1 MNKQIISL
9 GGLLCAVLL
18 SCEKTGPI
26 MRQTNIEAAR
36 QTATAIFESFYGPST
51 KAGITSTR
59 TVEYVKDSVA
69 IAVNMYPEGFVLF
82 QNNKDKTPLIVCDE
96 GEFSNLY
103 DNPVSAEYLASIL
116 KQIPGHRDGYD
127 PDPSFAWMEE
137 RNVQED
143 SVIVEPIISVQ
154 WNQQAPFNLYA
165 PNGYA
170 GCFPV
175 AWAQIM
181 SVYSYP
187 TALELTYSGADV
199 AQTNLDWP
207 SLTSHD
213 YFEIMLPSGVLI
225 SSHLKDTCEICKQS
239 GRLLRQL
246 GEVFGSTYG
255 IGGTST
261 ENITSTMLMDVG
273 YTATIGLYEINT
285 VLGNIQS
292 GTPVLLIGGNGS
304 GAHAYDADGYKIKTH
319 SYDLYVFESGAW
331 HYDSHNEREQT
342 YLHFNYGWIAGA
354 ANGYYL
360 VLDKET
366 TSTNG
371 GSPVVSTY
379 VNSPQGFDFN
389 LVSMAM
395 Y

>member
-1 MNKQIISL
+1 M
-9 GGLLCAVLL
+9 C
-18 SCEKTGPI
+18 
-26 MRQTNIEAAR
+26 QTNIETAR

-59 TVEYVKDSVA
+59 SVEYVKDSAA

-82 QNNKDKTPLIVCDE
+82 QNNKDKTPLIISDE
-96 GEFSNLY
+96 GEFSNLNE
-103 DNPVSAEYLASIL
+103 NPVSAEYLSSIL
-116 KQIPGHRDGYD
+116 KQISGHRDGYD

-143 SVIVEPIISVQ
+143 SVIVAPIIPVQ
-154 WNQQAPFNLYA
+154 WHQQAPYNLYA
-165 PNGYA
+165 PNGHA

-175 AWAQIM
+175 AWTQIM

-187 TALELTYSGADV
+187 TTLELTYSGADV

-207 SLTSHD
+207 SLISHD

-246 GEVFGSTYG
+246 GETFGSTYG
-255 IGGTST
+255 IDGTST
-261 ENITSTMLMDVG
+261 GDISSTMLMDVG
-273 YTATIGLYEINT
+273 YTATTGLYEINT
-285 VLGNIQS
+285 VLDNIQS
-292 GTPVLLIGGNGS
+292 GFPVLLCGGDGHSGNG
-304 GAHAYDADGYKIKTH
+304 HAYDADGYKIKTH

-331 HYDSHNEREQT
+331 QYDSHNVREQT
-342 YLHFNYGWIAGA
+342 YLHFNYGWLAGV
-354 ANGYYL
+354 ANGYYI

-366 TSTNG
+366 TSPNG

-379 VNSPQGFDFN
+379 VNSPQGFDYN
-389 LVSMAM
+389 LVSIAM
-395 Y
+395 YGIEPDN